1 MDEIKQ
7 ILQTI
12 ESAENVRDSGYNN
25 DRAGFLLQLAT
36 AKSLAVIA
44 QAAAMWMERNASTY
58 TTPANIAAVIANP
71 AAGTGGF
78 MATDLDEEHDIDTDG
93 VL

>member
-12 ESAENVRDSGYNN
+12 ESAEMQRDAGYNN
-25 DRAGFLLQLAT
+25 DRADFLVKLAT

-44 QAAAMWMERNASTY
+44 QAAALYISETEHVNNMFTAAS
-58 TTPANIAAVIANP
+58 PAVF
-71 AAGTGGF
+71 GF
-78 MATDLDEEHDIDTDG
+78 DEKRINDLAEEYNLDPQSLEWG
-93 VL
+93 KP